1 MASTL
6 ELILLYLVA
15 AVAGVV
21 VCRLARLPPML
32 CYLVVGV
39 VIGPNALALAKDSAG
54 VRTLA
59 EFGVVLLMFVI

>member
-6 ELILLYLVA
+6 ELTLLFLVA

-32 CYLVVGV
+32 GYLAVGV
-39 VIGPNALALAKDSAG
+39 ALGPSAIGTGAAMPPASA
-54 VRTLA
+54 TWPSSA
-59 EFGVVLLMFVI
+59 SSS